1 MYREKHMKY
10 RFFKVHFV
18 GLLLILVG
26 CASVPKESVKLSQ
39 EVGKGIASYHEAYIN
54 LLNEYFSQKRIVINN
69 FILNKYL
76 PKYMENLKNELKAAG
91 EDPEKLHP
99 FMVRDIVKDISEKR
113 DSMHEELEKTRI
125 AIIDAVSRD
134 YLLLTSANST
144 VTGLLQSAV
153 DVDEAAS
160 SLKGSIETLSGNRIN
175 FDIIDK
181 KFEEYL
187 LDAGSLS
194 SEGISL
200 YEGIKE
206 IFIEKEGK

>member
-1 MYREKHMKY
+1 MKY

-39 EVGKGIASYHEAYIN
+39 EIGKGIASYHEAYIN

-194 SEGISL
+194 SERISL
-200 YEGIKE
+200 YEEIKE